1 MAMNGLVFVKAVGGI
16 QTAHCFV
23 LNVLCLEG
31 IIGSVI
37 IDTTRIKGTIG
48 TNGKKKHKKKG
59 RILNILRKNSL

>member
-1 MAMNGLVFVKAVGGI
+1 MIVVMNGLVFVKAVGGI

-31 IIGSVI
+31 IIGSVL

-48 TNGKKKHKKKG
+48 TNSKKKYKRG
-59 RILNILRKNSL
+59 DEF